1 MSILKWFFNMQT
13 EELKEVKQE
22 VQKILDNHL
31 KEDQRFSIE
40 DLDEDSVFL
49 LIDLLLE
56 KDDSKRK
63 NIWTEIENKMKTT
76 QMNFEID
83 YEKIMKIKENLS
95 SLKTNFSDLGDLKND
110 INSESE
116 LDNQLNNI

>member
-1 MSILKWFFNMQT
+1 MQT

-63 NIWTEIENKMKTT
+63 NIWKEIENKMKTT

-83 YEKIMKIKENLS
+83 YEKIMEIKENLS

-110 INSESE
+110 INSDSE
-116 LDNQLNNI
+116 LDKQLNNI

>member
-1 MSILKWFFNMQT
+1 MQT
-13 EELKEVKQE
+13 KELKEIKTE

-31 KEDQRFSIE
+31 GENERFSIQ

-56 KDDSKRK
+56 KDDLKRK
-63 NIWTEIENKMKTT
+63 NILTKLKNKMKST

-83 YEKIMKIKENLS
+83 YEKIKEIKENID
-95 SLKTNFSDLGDLKND
+95 SLKTNFSNLGDLKND
-110 INSESE
+110 INSDSE
-116 LDNQLNNI
+116 LNNQLKNI